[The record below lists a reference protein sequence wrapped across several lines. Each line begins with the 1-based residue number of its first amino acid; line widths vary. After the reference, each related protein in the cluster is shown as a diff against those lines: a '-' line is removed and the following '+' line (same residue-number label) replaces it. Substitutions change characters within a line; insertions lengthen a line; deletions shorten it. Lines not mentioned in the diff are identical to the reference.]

1 MSLNEANIPSQSL
14 PSPSAPLREDKSQ
27 HTTLERGN
35 LPLYVS
41 QYAVNLVQKPK
52 LYHGSTLQEVKV
64 FLEGMGVTVPEVLS
78 SVTNESKNDESA
90 TTTEKSLKR
99 KMEDDIDDSETDDI
113 DEVDG
118 GTSFPQ
124 S

>member
-1 MSLNEANIPSQSL
+1 MSLNEVNIPSQSL
-14 PSPSAPLREDKSQ
+14 PSSSVPLREDKSQ

-41 QYAVNLVQKPK
+41 QYAVNSDQKPK

-64 FLEGMGVTVPEVLS
+64 FLEGMGVIVPEVLS
-78 SVTNESKNDESA
+78 SVRNESKNDESA

-99 KMEDDIDDSETDDI
+99 KMEEDIDDI

>member
-27 HTTLERGN
+27 HTTLERRN

-41 QYAVNLVQKPK
+41 QYAVNLDQKPK
-52 LYHGSTLQEVKV
+52 LYHSSTLQEVKV